1 MRMVRAAPFRRNMYL
16 GPVFGSADEA
26 LKPYAQTKVVS
37 SGVFL
42 FMLVSHILQKGQ
54 KLAQSVIRK
63 GQCEP

>member
-1 MRMVRAAPFRRNMYL
+1 MYL
-16 GPVFGSADEA
+16 GPVFASADEA